1 MYLELAVEILSG
13 GMGSESKFLK
23 VAKPTKDAKGGKAA
37 GKDAKTPA
45 GGAAAGGAAEADKG
59 AVVGAEV
66 LPVESP
72 PAVGRLSIRHWTHND
87 GYGFE
92 MC

>member
-1 MYLELAVEILSG
+1 MEILSG

-23 VAKPTKDAKGGKAA
+23 VAKPMKDAKGGKAA

-45 GGAAAGGAAEADKG
+45 GGAAGGAAEADKG
-59 AVVGAEV
+59 AVVAAEV

-72 PAVGRLSIRHWTHND
+72 PEVGRLVSR
-87 GYGFE
+87 
-92 MC
+92 